1 MNQIEIVLCG
11 NAETIGLVKDNFE
24 CLGMRKIE
32 GDGKTPTVWEGSF
45 QFWNGGPGY
54 KVGGGYA
61 VVRLAGYGCVR
72 DVAEARKGVAL
83 LLSEKDE
90 SWPSSEEVESAFEA
104 RDEVAERFDEEIERV
119 KVELAAAEAELR
131 REIENGDSA
140 RGE

>member
-54 KVGGGYA
+54 KGGGGYA

-72 DVAEARKGVAL
+72 DVAEAREGVAF
-83 LLSEKDE
+83 LLSEQDE
-90 SWPSSEEVESAFEA
+90 SWPSSEDVELAFDE
-104 RDEVAERFDEEIERV
+104 RDEVAERFGAEIARV
-119 KVELAAAEAELR
+119 KK
-131 REIENGDSA
+131 D
-140 RGE
+140 